1 MTGSR
6 AVTGAPPRP
15 DTLLRLSGRLDL
27 DATRQLSR
35 RLFELA
41 RTSRT
46 LQLDLS
52 AIDRVER
59 SGLALL
65 IGCPRIAHAHGGRV
79 QLVAASP
86 EAARALRAAGLHRV
100 LPLVPA
106 ESPAALT
113 LRSP

>member
-6 AVTGAPPRP
+6 AVAHAVRRP
-15 DTLLRLSGRLDL
+15 ETLLRLSGRLDL

-52 AIDRVER
+52 AVDRIER

-65 IGCPRIAHAHGGRV
+65 IGCRRIAQTHGGRV

-86 EAARALRAAGLHRV
+86 EAAGALHAAGLHRV
-100 LPLVPA
+100 LPLVPGA
-106 ESPAALT
+106 VAPA
-113 LRSP
+113 RPIR